1 MCIIFIIFNEVY
13 YRNKYL
19 CRKYVRDIADYD
31 IDYNYARENYYN
43 LIERNQDAVEEM
55 LEIAKQSEHP
65 RAFEVLSG
73 MIKNVSDV
81 TDRLMDL
88 QKKTKDIN
96 KDEKEVSGTTTQNLF
111 VGSTTDLQRL
121 LQEQDKNEM
130 VDVTPNDE
138 SK

>member
-1 MCIIFIIFNEVY
+1 MSDSDQI
-13 YRNKYL
+13 KT
-19 CRKYVRDIADYD
+19 DYD
-31 IDYNYARENYYN
+31 HSRDTYYDLIQKGQESLDLMMQFARE
-43 LIERNQDAVEEM
+43 
-55 LEIAKQSEHP
+55 SEHP

-96 KDEKEVSGTTTQNLF
+96 KDEKQSSGTTNQNLF

-121 LQEQDKNEM
+121 LQEQDKKSPSEQLQDDLEPINNM

>member
-1 MCIIFIIFNEVY
+1 MEDSDQIKSDFDHSRDTY
-13 YRNKYL
+13 YDLIQKGQESL
-19 CRKYVRDIADYD
+19 DLMMQF
-31 IDYNYARENYYN
+31 ARE
-43 LIERNQDAVEEM
+43 
-55 LEIAKQSEHP
+55 SEHP

-96 KDEKEVSGTTTQNLF
+96 KDEKQSSGTTSQNLF

-121 LQEQDKNEM
+121 LQEQDKM
-130 VDVTPNDE
+130 VDVTPDDPT
-138 SK
+138 K